1 MTITKTLLA
10 ATALVLTPA
19 IAYAQSGGYER
30 ASVQIR
36 TDDINLSSPTGQ
48 VTLDR
53 RIATAVRKVCG
64 YSTGNVEL
72 SELSTQRDCMSK
84 ARSQALA
91 SARRAQES
99 TLAAK

>member
-19 IAYAQSGGYER
+19 ITYAQSAGYER
-30 ASVQIR
+30 ASVQVR
-36 TDDINLSSPTGQ
+36 TDDINLSSPGGQ
-48 VTLDR
+48 VILDR

-64 YSTGNVEL
+64 YSTGNVGL
-72 SELSTQRDCMSK
+72 SELSKQRDCMSK

-91 SARRAQES
+91 SARRTQES

>member
-10 ATALVLTPA
+10 ATVLVLTPA

-30 ASVQIR
+30 ASVEVR
-36 TDDINLSSPTGQ
+36 TDDINLSSPAGQ
-48 VTLDR
+48 DILDR

-64 YSTGNVEL
+64 YSTGNVWL
-72 SELSTQRDCMSK
+72 SARSKQRDCMSK